1 MNDGINALM
10 AQYAFPLD
18 MDEVCVSFF
27 PAVDQSLLHL
37 LVDNRRMTLS
47 AGSFTEP
54 SRFFGLDEHEVALGR

>member
-1 MNDGINALM
+1 MNDGCNALT
-10 AQYAFPLD
+10 AQYTFPLD

-27 PAVDQSLLHL
+27 PAIDQALWHL
-37 LVDNRRMTLS
+37 LVDNRKMASS